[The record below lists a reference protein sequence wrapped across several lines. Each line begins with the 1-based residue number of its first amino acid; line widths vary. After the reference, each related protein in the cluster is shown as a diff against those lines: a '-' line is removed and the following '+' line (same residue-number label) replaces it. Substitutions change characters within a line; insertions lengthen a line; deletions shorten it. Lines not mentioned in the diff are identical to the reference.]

1 MCSPNESSMSK
12 LFTHTVACNNVFNN
26 NIWISNCWLKTAS
39 FSNRNY
45 QPTHYLLLTHWQCL
59 PESTNPPSQISYVYE
74 NKQYSQLL
82 IDIGQQGDALLKS
95 LSILQLYHLLL
106 ITTKSVNDTNQN
118 NEHVLCTGVT
128 HILICTLFGSVTMM
142 IDNYRW

>member
-1 MCSPNESSMSK
+1 MKVQCQNCSPTQWHATMF
-12 LFTHTVACNNVFNN
+12 LIT
-26 NIWISNCWLKTAS
+26 ISEYPTLDYKTAS

-82 IDIGQQGDALLKS
+82 INIGQQGDALLKS

-128 HILICTLFGSVTMM
+128 HILICTLFGFVTMM